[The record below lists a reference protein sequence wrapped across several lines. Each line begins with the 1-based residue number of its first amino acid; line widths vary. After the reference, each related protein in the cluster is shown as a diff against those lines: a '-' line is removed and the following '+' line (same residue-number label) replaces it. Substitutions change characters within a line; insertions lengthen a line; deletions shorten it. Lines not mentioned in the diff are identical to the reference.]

1 MKDLKL
7 INKEINEIMS
17 SIKDENSDSFS
28 IIRKSKDALLAYYS
42 KNKDEIEKDA
52 LLKKYKALTYDNES
66 MNSYVFSLLIGII
79 SSILFKF
86 LFDNDIIESLFEG
99 VTRFLIVLLITII
112 ICVLTLLITV
122 SILNFIKK
130 MHDDLLPMNYFYI
143 NKFHAKIIEKILM
156 ENGIYVNDDIENIDL
171 DIYKND
177 SVSKE

>member
-28 IIRKSKDALLAYYS
+28 IIRKSKDALLEYYS

-52 LLKKYKALTYDNES
+52 LLKKYKALTYDDKSMISYLLSLIIGMLASILSTVLLDIEKSES
-66 MNSYVFSLLIGII
+66 LSSIIVNIVMFAIASLLSVFAIM
-79 SSILFKF
+79 
-86 LFDNDIIESLFEG
+86 
-99 VTRFLIVLLITII
+99 
-112 ICVLTLLITV
+112 
-122 SILNFIKK
+122 K
-130 MHDDLLPMNYFYI
+130 MHNHFHKKNNLYI
-143 NKFHAKIIEKILM
+143 DNFHAKIIEKILM